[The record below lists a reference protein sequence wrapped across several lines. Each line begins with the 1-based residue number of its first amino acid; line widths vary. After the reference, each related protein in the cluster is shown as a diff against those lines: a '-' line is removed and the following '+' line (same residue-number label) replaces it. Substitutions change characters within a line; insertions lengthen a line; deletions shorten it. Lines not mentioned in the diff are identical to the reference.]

1 METLKDN
8 NAVQF
13 NSNSNININI
23 NELLMDNKKLISFI
37 GSRQSGTTFL
47 INNVSLILAR
57 KNISVGILDL
67 TSNKS
72 LYYIFT
78 KNKESIREE
87 VKNTLKN
94 LNDRNP
100 KGIEVESNL
109 TVYTDLPREKDENLK
124 IEKILE
130 TLLKKHQI
138 VIFDTDFTTDI
149 SYFKYSEQIY
159 LVQTMDIL
167 TIRPLTEF
175 LSKLKSQNAMNS
187 EKLRIILNKFIE
199 LNDITIKDLIG
210 GLAFYNDTSMAYM
223 QQLFEKNGMKY
234 TTIPF
239 DQSAY
244 EIYLQDVVKYNISI
258 DKYNEE
264 FRYYLERLAND
275 IMLE

>member
-8 NAVQF
+8 NTVQF
-13 NSNSNININI
+13 NSNSNINIY
-23 NELLMDNKKLISFI
+23 ELLMDNKKLISFL

-57 KNISVGILDL
+57 RNIDVAILDL

-87 VKNTLKN
+87 VKYSLKN
-94 LNDRNP
+94 LNDGNP
-100 KGIEVESNL
+100 RGIQIENNL
-109 TVYTDLPREKDENLK
+109 TVYTDLPRDKDENLK
-124 IEKILE
+124 VEKILE
-130 TLLKKHQI
+130 TLLKKHQL
-138 VIFDTDFTTDI
+138 VILDTDFTTDV

-175 LSKLKSQNAMNS
+175 LSKLKSQNAINS
-187 EKLRIILNKFIE
+187 EKIRIILNKFID

-210 GLAFYNDTSMAYM
+210 GLAFYNDVSFDYM
-223 QQLFEKNGMKY
+223 QKIKKKNGMKY

-244 EIYLQDVVKYNISI
+244 EIYLQEVVKYNISI
-258 DKYNEE
+258 DKYHEE
-264 FRYYLERLAND
+264 FKNCLQRLAND

>member
-1 METLKDN
+1 M
-8 NAVQF
+8 
-13 NSNSNININI
+13 
-23 NELLMDNKKLISFI
+23 
-37 GSRQSGTTFL
+37 
-47 INNVSLILAR
+47 
-57 KNISVGILDL
+57 
-67 TSNKS
+67 
-72 LYYIFT
+72 
-78 KNKESIREE
+78 
-87 VKNTLKN
+87 
-94 LNDRNP
+94 NDGNP